1 MFKKIATTLA
11 FAFVLTLTLSAQR
24 IATVNV
30 SQILENMTEY
40 TNAQTQLDKVAAQWR
55 QEIAQDYDEIKGL
68 YNRYQAEQVLLSDDQ
83 RKQREDEIMEK
94 EKAVREKQKVKF
106 GPEGELFE
114 KRQELV
120 QPIQEKVYKAI
131 QSYANDNGFDFI
143 FDRGSNAGIIF
154 ANDQYDKTEDIQKVL
169 GVNK

>member
-1 MFKKIATTLA
+1 MLKRIATTLA

-30 SQILENMTEY
+30 SEILENLSDY
-40 TNAQTQLDKVAAQWR
+40 KNAQTQLDRVAAEWR

-68 YNRYQAEQVLLSDDQ
+68 YNRYQAEQVLLSDEQ
-83 RKQREDEIMEK
+83 RKQREEEIMEK
-94 EKAVREKQKVKF
+94 EKAVREKQKQKF

-120 QPIQEKVYKAI
+120 QPIQERVYTAI
-131 QSYANDNGFDFI
+131 ETYANDKGFDFI
-143 FDRGSNAGIIF
+143 FDRGSSSGMIF
-154 ANDQYDKTEDIQKVL
+154 TNEEYDKTKDIMKQL
-169 GVNK
+169 GINK